1 MLKKIYKNKG
11 IIYISNTND
20 ITYNNLY
27 LKNYIKY
34 KDLEIKEIVN
44 ITNKEYYEKIGCVYN

>member
-44 ITNKEYYEKIGCVYN
+44 ITNKELYEKVGCKY